1 MKKPLIIS
9 TVVAAVALAAM
20 AKESAPSVSATAAL
34 KDGSTVKGEFLTGKI
49 SGATIFD
56 KNLQID
62 SAIVKSVAFT
72 GTNGAAKVELTNGDR
87 LAMTIA
93 NDAFTLRSLLGD
105 LKVPRA
111 NFRTLSLSSRSASA
125 NAGSGEGL
133 IFHCTFDDAKSI
145 TSPVTGPAGKFM
157 TGNFQEGKVGNALM
171 TVPYTRHAA
180 FELPK
185 GFLKDA
191 GCVEFWAKI
200 LKQSPS
206 VGEGGDPRLLV
217 LSSADTHEF
226 LCYIDIV
233 SNDGGGNSGFSLNTW
248 FGGKS
253 SINGMSYLRYS
264 DLFPLGNWRDWH
276 HYALVWD
283 KAGIAGLP
291 GSPKAAL
298 LVDGKLV
305 TSAGRGFEATNWVR
319 TPSNIPHVIG
329 ITCDP
334 AMDPE
339 RNTKSPF
346 LIDEMKIWD
355 YSKME
360 FDLQ

>member
-9 TVVAAVALAAM
+9 TVVAA
-20 AKESAPSVSATAAL
+20 
-34 KDGSTVKGEFLTGKI
+34 
-49 SGATIFD
+49 
-56 KNLQID
+56 
-62 SAIVKSVAFT
+62 
-72 GTNGAAKVELTNGDR
+72 
-87 LAMTIA
+87 
-93 NDAFTLRSLLGD
+93 
-105 LKVPRA
+105 
-111 NFRTLSLSSRSASA
+111 
-125 NAGSGEGL
+125 
-133 IFHCTFDDAKSI
+133 
-145 TSPVTGPAGKFM
+145 
-157 TGNFQEGKVGNALM
+157 
-171 TVPYTRHAA
+171 
-180 FELPK
+180 
-185 GFLKDA
+185 
-191 GCVEFWAKI
+191 
-200 LKQSPS
+200 